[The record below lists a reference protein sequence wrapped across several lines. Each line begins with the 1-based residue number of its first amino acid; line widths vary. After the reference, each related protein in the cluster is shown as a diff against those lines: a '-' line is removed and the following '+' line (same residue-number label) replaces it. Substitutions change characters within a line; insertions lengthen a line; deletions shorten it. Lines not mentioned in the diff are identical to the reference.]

1 MKFAVILVRSTINVS
16 EKVKATLQMLNLNSK
31 NGCVIIEE
39 TPSNNGMLQI
49 IKDYVTWGILDE
61 ATEVELRKKGD
72 RYFRLNP
79 PRKGYGRKG
88 IKVPFSKG
96 GALGDRKEKIN
107 ELITRML

>member
-1 MKFAVILVRSTINVS
+1 MKLAVILVRSMINVN
-16 EKVKATLQMLNLNSK
+16 EKVKTTLQMLNLNSK
-31 NGCVIIEE
+31 NGCIIIED
-39 TPSNNGMLQI
+39 TPSNRGMLQI
-49 IKDYVTWGILDE
+49 VKDYVTWGAVDE
-61 ATEVELRKKGD
+61 ATESALRKKGD
-72 RYFRLNP
+72 KYFRLNP